1 MDNNNKVCFINGRG
15 YKMAGLKKL
24 PIGIENF
31 EEMRREDFYYV
42 DKSHV
47 IEQLLTQWGKV
58 NLFTR
63 PRRFGKTMGMG
74 MLAQFLIYGPITGG
88 YSMVL
93 KLSTMK
99 HCAVHG

>member
-1 MDNNNKVCFINGRG
+1 
-15 YKMAGLKKL
+15 MAGLKKL

-63 PRRFGKTMGMG
+63 PRRFGKTMGMS
-74 MLAQFLIYGPITGG
+74 MLAHFLIYVPITGG

>member
-1 MDNNNKVCFINGRG
+1 
-15 YKMAGLKKL
+15 MAGLKKL

-31 EEMRREDFYYV
+31 EEMRREDIYKV

-63 PRRFGKTMGMG
+63 PRRFGKTMGMS
-74 MLAQFLIYGPITGG
+74 MLAHFLIYGPITGG

>member
-1 MDNNNKVCFINGRG
+1 
-15 YKMAGLKKL
+15 MAVK
-24 PIGIENF
+24 IRNTENF
-31 EEMRREDFYYV
+31 DTLRQAGGYYV
-42 DKSHV
+42 DKTVFLEKFLESPSDAS
-47 IEQLLTQWGKV
+47 
-58 NLFTR
+58 LFTR

-74 MLAQFLIYGPITGG
+74 MLAHFLIYGPITGG

>member
-1 MDNNNKVCFINGRG
+1 MNQT
-15 YKMAGLKKL
+15 LKL
-24 PIGIENF
+24 PVGIENF

-63 PRRFGKTMGMG
+63 PRRFGKTMGMS
-74 MLAQFLIYGPITGG
+74 MLAHCLIYGPITGG

>member
-1 MDNNNKVCFINGRG
+1 
-15 YKMAGLKKL
+15 MAGLKKL

-47 IEQLLTQWGKV
+47 IEQFLTQWGKV

-63 PRRFGKTMGMG
+63 PRRFGKTMGRS
-74 MLAQFLIYGPITGG
+74 MLAHFLIYGPITGG
-88 YSMVL
+88 YSMGL